1 MDESDVKSLNDREP
15 REWRFHVTQ
24 GAVSIHEC
32 TLTFSGLA
40 GIHHLCLGAG
50 WTFDLTHG
58 VGGAEQLHLQGMS
71 TGYRVVAKGSVLTLT
86 EAAQGTVISM
96 KAGRGPHKLVFDDG
110 FVRMSD
116 LWRNVT
122 QASALSRLTGADA
135 VLDSALVVS
144 YVHVRNDA
152 TFQREAHSLPDGALL
167 KIAGLDRVE
176 SVFGPSPSSPV
187 CLEGTFPDY
196 GVTIQGAVVSLDR
209 QWRGRFEGVYLVGD
223 SQVAFADGEVSAEE
237 LRHLL
242 QARNR
247 APSEGDAAAAD
258 PDRPK
263 ATSVTVSVDP
273 LTSSFESWFVGL
285 SGGGLLSGVYVG
297 QVLEATVSFSEV
309 VFVSGI
315 PQVRLRIG
323 DMERIAHYSGCS
335 GGDTLRFVYV
345 VTEDDVLEA
354 ARRELDESVE
364 RHRGVRLD
372 VEVGELLFNGAT
384 VQSMSDLL
392 CQDIAMAEDRSRVGK
407 CPASAEHGR
416 LFQLRTGFRF
426 KLDVDLDE
434 LEQEGDPVSGSLHPA
449 QV

>member
-1 MDESDVKSLNDREP
+1 MVTVCDCVALSDP
-15 REWRFHVTQ
+15 
-24 GAVSIHEC
+24 
-32 TLTFSGLA
+32 
-40 GIHHLCLGAG
+40 
-50 WTFDLTHG
+50 
-58 VGGAEQLHLQGMS
+58 
-71 TGYRVVAKGSVLTLT
+71 
-86 EAAQGTVISM
+86 AQGTIVNM

-110 FVRMSD
+110 FVRMGD

-122 QASALSRLTGADA
+122 QASALSRLAGTEAA
-135 VLDSALVVS
+135 TDSAWVVS

-152 TFQREAHSLPDGALL
+152 SFQHEAHTLPDGALL

-176 SVFGPSPSSPV
+176 SVFGPALSSPL
-187 CLEGTFPDY
+187 CLEGAFPDY
-196 GVTIQGAVVSLDR
+196 GVTIQDAVVSLDR
-209 QWRGRFEGVYLVGD
+209 QWRGRFEGAYLVGD
-223 SQVAFADGEVSAEE
+223 LQVVFADGQVSAEE

-242 QARNR
+242 QARTSSNP
-247 APSEGDAAAAD
+247 AGDVAAQDSE
-258 PDRPK
+258 RPK
-263 ATSVTVSVDP
+263 ATTVAVSVDP

-297 QVLEATVSFSEV
+297 QVLEATVSFNEV

-323 DMERIAHYSGCS
+323 EMERVAHYSGCS

-354 ARRELDESVE
+354 ARRELDESVA
-364 RHRGVRLD
+364 RRQGVRLD

-392 CQDIAMAEDRSRVGK
+392 CKDIAMAEDRSQIGR
-407 CPASAEHGR
+407 CPASVEHGR

-434 LEQEGDPVSGSLHPA
+434 LEQESTPAPAMAQPA